1 MGVGITFLPTQMTRS
16 TLRQILNKTS
26 LASSTRT
33 LKHHASTVQAPQHR
47 RLASSTMAKEFPPQ
61 KVRDVVAEVA
71 KLLKEK
77 KETVS
82 VAETAAGGIIS
93 ASILSTPGA
102 SGIYKGGL
110 TVRLRPTIDC
120 HRNTSLLNS

>member
-1 MGVGITFLPTQMTRS
+1 MTRS

-33 LKHHASTVQAPQHR
+33 LKHPASTVQAPQHR

-82 VAETAAGGIIS
+82 VAETVSHNSLDNIWGESKEGLVKVFLYGGQ
-93 ASILSTPGA
+93 
-102 SGIYKGGL
+102 GGL
-110 TVRLRPTIDC
+110 HP
-120 HRNTSLLNS
+120 